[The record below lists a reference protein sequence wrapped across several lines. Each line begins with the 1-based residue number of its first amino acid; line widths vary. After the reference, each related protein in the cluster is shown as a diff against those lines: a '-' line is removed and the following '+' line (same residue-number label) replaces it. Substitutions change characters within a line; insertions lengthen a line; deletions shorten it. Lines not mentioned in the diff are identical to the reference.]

1 MLFAS
6 PFRGLLPEVVILEP
20 SLKLED
26 FKSEINKEREAFS
39 TFLAKKLA
47 ESDELDR
54 RMEENT
60 KRLKELMVCDK
71 EELDRLELKRQI
83 EELNEITK
91 RLEEQLY
98 S

>member
-1 MLFAS
+1 
-6 PFRGLLPEVVILEP
+6 
-20 SLKLED
+20 
-26 FKSEINKEREAFS
+26 
-39 TFLAKKLA
+39 
-47 ESDELDR
+47 
-54 RMEENT
+54 MEENT